1 MTPMLNLIIKR
12 LLQSLIT
19 LFLIITF
26 SFFMMRVAPGGPFD
40 SERRLPP
47 EIEANIKAKYNL
59 DQPLITQYL
68 NYLSDIS
75 KGDLGLSFRYQNYTV
90 NELIYE
96 GMKVSFTLGS
106 LALLFAVLIG
116 VPFGILGSQ
125 KEESILD
132 HLIVSTTILGIS
144 IPNFVLGPV
153 LVMLFAI
160 IIPIFPAGGLD
171 SVGSYVLPVFTLS
184 IYYLSYITRLTR
196 IGFVGIKRRE
206 FILTAR
212 AKGLSEPVIIFRHM
226 LRGGILP
233 LVSYLGPAAAG
244 IITGSI
250 VIEKIFNVPGIGQH
264 FVQGA
269 LNRDYTLVMGVV
281 VFYST
286 LIITF
291 NFLIDLV
298 YLALDPQVKYK

>member
-1 MTPMLNLIIKR
+1 MTSIILNR
-12 LLQSLIT
+12 LFQSIVT
-19 LFLIITF
+19 LFLIATF

-40 SERRLPP
+40 SARKLPP
-47 EIEANIKAKYNL
+47 EIEANIMAKYRL
-59 DQPLITQYL
+59 DLPLVTQYAY
-68 NYLSDIS
+68 YLADVAR
-75 KGDLGLSFRYQNYTV
+75 GDLGLSFRYQDYTV

-96 GMKVSFTLGS
+96 GGKVSFTLGI
-106 LALLFAVLIG
+106 LALLFAITIG
-116 VPFGILGSQ
+116 VPLGIIGSQ
-125 KEESILD
+125 REESVLD
-132 HLIVSTTILGIS
+132 HMIIATTIFGIS

-160 IIPIFPAGGLD
+160 LLPFFPAGGLD
-171 SVGSYVLPVFTLS
+171 SARSYVLPVFTLS

-196 IGFVGIKRRE
+196 IGFIGIKKRD
-206 FILTAR
+206 FILTAK

-226 LRGGILP
+226 FRGGILP

-250 VIEKIFNVPGIGQH
+250 VIEKIFQIPGIGQH

-281 VFYST
+281 IFYSI

-291 NFLIDLV
+291 NFIIDLV
-298 YLALDPQVKYK
+298 YLMLDPQVKYK

>member
-1 MTPMLNLIIKR
+1 MLSMIANR

-26 SFFMMRVAPGGPFD
+26 SFFMMRIAPGGPFD
-40 SERRLPP
+40 SERKIPP
-47 EIEANIKAKYNL
+47 EIEANIKAKYRL
-59 DQPLITQYL
+59 DLPLTSQYVH
-68 NYLSDIS
+68 YMSDILR
-75 KGDLGLSFRYQNYTV
+75 GDLGLSFRYQNYTV

-96 GMKVSFTLGS
+96 GMKVSFTLGAF
-106 LALLFAVLIG
+106 ALIFALIIG
-116 VPFGILGSQ
+116 VPFGIIGSQ
-125 KEESILD
+125 KEESLLD
-132 HLIVSTTILGIS
+132 HMIVAATIFGIS

-160 IIPIFPAGGLD
+160 LLPIFPAGGLD
-171 SVGSYVLPVFTLS
+171 SARSYILPVFTLS

-196 IGFVGIKRRE
+196 VGFIGIKRRE
-206 FILTAR
+206 FILTAK
-212 AKGLSEPVIIFRHM
+212 AKGVSEPVIIFRHM
-226 LRGGILP
+226 FRGGILP
-233 LVSYLGPAAAG
+233 LVSFLGPAAAG
-244 IITGSI
+244 IVTGSI
-250 VIEKIFNVPGIGQH
+250 VIEKIFNIPGIGQH

-281 VFYST
+281 VFYSA
-286 LIITF
+286 LIIIF

>member
-1 MTPMLNLIIKR
+1 
-12 LLQSLIT
+12 
-19 LFLIITF
+19 
-26 SFFMMRVAPGGPFD
+26 
-40 SERRLPP
+40 
-47 EIEANIKAKYNL
+47 
-59 DQPLITQYL
+59 
-68 NYLSDIS
+68 
-75 KGDLGLSFRYQNYTV
+75 
-90 NELIYE
+90 
-96 GMKVSFTLGS
+96 MKVSFTLGAF
-106 LALLFAVLIG
+106 ALIFALIIG
-116 VPFGILGSQ
+116 VPFGIIGSQ

-132 HLIVSTTILGIS
+132 HMIVATTIFGIS

-160 IIPIFPAGGLD
+160 LLPIFPAGGLD
-171 SVGSYVLPVFTLS
+171 SARSYILPVFTLS

-196 IGFVGIKRRE
+196 VGFIGIKRRE
-206 FILTAR
+206 FILTAK

-226 LRGGILP
+226 FRGGILP

-244 IITGSI
+244 IVTGSI
-250 VIEKIFNVPGIGQH
+250 VIEKIFNIPGIGQH

-281 VFYST
+281 VFYSV

>member
-1 MTPMLNLIIKR
+1 MLGLIIKR
-12 LLQSLIT
+12 LFQSLIT
-19 LFLIITF
+19 LFLIVTF
-26 SFFMMRVAPGGPFD
+26 SFFMMRIAPGGPFD
-40 SERRLPP
+40 SERKLPP

-59 DQPLITQYL
+59 DKPLIIQYL
-68 NYLSDIS
+68 NYLSDIT
-75 KGDLGLSFRYQNYTV
+75 KGDLGLSFRYENYTV

-96 GMKVSFTLGS
+96 GMKVSFSLGS
-106 LALLFAVLIG
+106 LALLFALCIG
-116 VPFGILGSQ
+116 VPLGIIGSQ

-171 SVGSYVLPVFTLS
+171 SASSYILPVFTLS
-184 IYYLSYITRLTR
+184 MYYLSYITRLTR
-196 IGFVGIKRRE
+196 IGFIGIKRRE

-226 LRGGILP
+226 FRGGILP

-281 VFYST
+281 VFYSA

-291 NFLIDLV
+291 NFIIDLV
-298 YLALDPQVKYK
+298 YLVLDPQVKYK

>member
-1 MTPMLNLIIKR
+1 MLKLIITR
-12 LLQSLIT
+12 ILQSLIT

-40 SERRLPP
+40 SERKLPP

-59 DQPLITQYL
+59 DKPLVSQYL

-106 LALLFAVLIG
+106 LALLFAILVG
-116 VPFGILGSQ
+116 VPFGIIGSQ
-125 KEESILD
+125 KEESLLD

-160 IIPIFPAGGLD
+160 LIPIFPAGGLN
-171 SVGSYVLPVFTLS
+171 SAGSYVLPVFTLS

-250 VIEKIFNVPGIGQH
+250 VVEKIFNVPGIGQH

-281 VFYST
+281 VFYSA

-291 NFLIDLV
+291 NFIIDLV

>member
-1 MTPMLNLIIKR
+1 MLKLIITR
-12 LLQSLIT
+12 LFQSLIT

-40 SERRLPP
+40 SERKLPP
-47 EIEANIKAKYNL
+47 EIEANIKAKYKL
-59 DQPLITQYL
+59 DQPLVSQYL
-68 NYLSDIS
+68 GYLSDIM

-90 NELIYE
+90 NELLYE
-96 GMKVSFTLGS
+96 GMKVSLTLGS
-106 LALLFAVLIG
+106 LALLFALLIG
-116 VPFGILGSQ
+116 VPLGIIGSQ
-125 KEESILD
+125 REESILD

-160 IIPIFPAGGLD
+160 LIPIFPAGGLD
-171 SVGSYVLPVFTLS
+171 SFGSYVLPVFTLS

-196 IGFVGIKRRE
+196 IGFIGIKRRE

-298 YLALDPQVKYK
+298 YLVLDPQVKYK

>member
-1 MTPMLNLIIKR
+1 MFKLIITR
-12 LLQSLIT
+12 ILQSLIT

-40 SERRLPP
+40 AERKLPP
-47 EIEANIKAKYNL
+47 EIEANIKAKYRL
-59 DQPLITQYL
+59 DQPLVSQYFH
-68 NYLSDIS
+68 YLSDIM
-75 KGDLGLSFRYQNYTV
+75 KGDLGLSFKYQNYTV
-90 NELIYE
+90 NELIFD
-96 GMKVSFTLGS
+96 GAKVSFTLGS
-106 LALLFAVLIG
+106 FALLFALLIG
-116 VPFGILGSQ
+116 VPFGIIGSQ
-125 KEESILD
+125 KEETILD
-132 HLIVSTTILGIS
+132 HMIVATTIFGIS

-153 LVMLFAI
+153 LVMFFAI
-160 IIPIFPAGGLD
+160 LIPIFPAGGLD
-171 SVGSYVLPVFTLS
+171 SVKSYILPVFTLS

-196 IGFVGIKRRE
+196 IGFIGIKRRE

-226 LRGGILP
+226 FRGGILP

-286 LIITF
+286 LIIAF
-291 NFLIDLV
+291 NFIVDLV
-298 YLALDPQVKYK
+298 YLVLDPQVKYK

>member
-1 MTPMLNLIIKR
+1 MLKLIITR
-12 LLQSLIT
+12 IFQSLVT

-26 SFFMMRVAPGGPFD
+26 SFFMMRMAPGGPFD
-40 SERRLPP
+40 SERKLPP

-59 DQPLITQYL
+59 DQPLVYQYI
-68 NYLSDIS
+68 NYLSDIA

-96 GMKVSFTLGS
+96 GMKVSFSLGS
-106 LALLFAVLIG
+106 LALLFALIIG
-116 VPFGILGSQ
+116 VPFGIIGSQ
-125 KEESILD
+125 REGSILD
-132 HLIVSTTILGIS
+132 HLIVSTSILGIS

-153 LVMLFAI
+153 LVMFFAI
-160 IIPIFPAGGLD
+160 LIPIFPAGGLD
-171 SVGSYVLPVFTLS
+171 SPVSYVLPVFTLS

-196 IGFVGIKRRE
+196 IGFIGIKRRE

-226 LRGGILP
+226 LRGGVLP

-286 LIITF
+286 LIIAF

>member
-1 MTPMLNLIIKR
+1 MLRLIITR
-12 LLQSLIT
+12 LFQSLIT

-26 SFFMMRVAPGGPFD
+26 SFFMMRIAPGGPFD
-40 SERRLPP
+40 SERKLPP

-59 DQPLITQYL
+59 DQPLVIQYI
-68 NYLSDIS
+68 NYLSDII
-75 KGDLGLSFRYQNYTV
+75 KGDLGLSFRYENYTV

-96 GMKVSFTLGS
+96 GMKVSFSLGS
-106 LALLFAVLIG
+106 LALLFALCIG
-116 VPFGILGSQ
+116 VPLGIIGSQ

-160 IIPIFPAGGLD
+160 LIPIFPAGGLD
-171 SVGSYVLPVFTLS
+171 FATSFILPVFTLS
-184 IYYLSYITRLTR
+184 MYYLSYITRLTR
-196 IGFVGIKRRE
+196 IGFIGIKRRE

-226 LRGGILP
+226 FRGGILP

-281 VFYST
+281 VFYSA

-291 NFLIDLV
+291 NFIIDLV
-298 YLALDPQVKYK
+298 YLVLDPQVKYK

>member
-1 MTPMLNLIIKR
+1 MLKLIITR
-12 LLQSLIT
+12 LFQSLIT

-40 SERRLPP
+40 SERKLPP
-47 EIEANIKAKYNL
+47 EIEANIKAKYKL
-59 DQPLITQYL
+59 DQPLVSQYL
-68 NYLSDIS
+68 GYLSDIM

-96 GMKVSFTLGS
+96 GMKVSLTLGS
-106 LALLFAVLIG
+106 LALLFALLIG
-116 VPFGILGSQ
+116 VPFGIIGSQ
-125 KEESILD
+125 REESILD

-144 IPNFVLGPV
+144 IPNFVMGPV

-160 IIPIFPAGGLD
+160 LIPIFPAGGLD

-196 IGFVGIKRRE
+196 IGFIGIKRRE

-244 IITGSI
+244 VITGSI

-298 YLALDPQVKYK
+298 YLVLDPQVKYK

>member
-1 MTPMLNLIIKR
+1 MFKLILTR

-40 SERRLPP
+40 SERKLPP
-47 EIEANIKAKYNL
+47 EIEANIKSKYRL
-59 DQPLITQYL
+59 DQPLLSQYVH
-68 NYLSDIS
+68 YLSDIM
-75 KGDLGLSFRYQNYTV
+75 KGDLGLSYKYQNYTV
-90 NELIYE
+90 NELIYN

-106 LALLFAVLIG
+106 LALLFALLIG
-116 VPFGILGSQ
+116 MPLGIIGSQ
-125 KEESILD
+125 KEESLLD
-132 HLIVSTTILGIS
+132 HAIVATTIFGIS
-144 IPNFVLGPV
+144 IPNFVMGPV

-160 IIPIFPAGGLD
+160 LLPIFPAGGLD
-171 SVGSYVLPVFTLS
+171 SVKAYILPVFTLS

-196 IGFVGIKRRE
+196 IGFIGVKRRD

-226 LRGGILP
+226 FRGGVLP

-281 VFYST
+281 VFYSA
-286 LIITF
+286 LIIAF
-291 NFLIDLV
+291 NFIVDLA
-298 YLALDPQVKYK
+298 YLMLDPQVRYK

>member
-1 MTPMLNLIIKR
+1 MFKLIIIR

-40 SERRLPP
+40 SERKLPP
-47 EIEANIKAKYNL
+47 EIEANIKAKYRL
-59 DQPLITQYL
+59 DQPLVSQYVH
-68 NYLSDIS
+68 YLSDIM
-75 KGDLGLSFRYQNYTV
+75 KGDLGLSFKYQNYTV
-90 NELIYE
+90 NELIFS
-96 GMKVSFTLGS
+96 GAKVSFTLGS
-106 LALLFAVLIG
+106 LALLFALLIG
-116 VPFGILGSQ
+116 MPLGIIGSQ
-125 KEESILD
+125 KEESLLD
-132 HLIVSTTILGIS
+132 HAIVATTIFGIS
-144 IPNFVLGPV
+144 VPNFVLGPV
-153 LVMLFAI
+153 LVMFFAI
-160 IIPIFPAGGLD
+160 LIPIFPAGGLD
-171 SVGSYVLPVFTLS
+171 SFKSYILPVFTLS

-196 IGFVGIKRRE
+196 IGFIGVKRRD

-226 LRGGILP
+226 FRGGVLP

-269 LNRDYTLVMGVV
+269 LNRDYTLVLGVV

-286 LIITF
+286 LIIAF
-291 NFLIDLV
+291 NFIVDLV
-298 YLALDPQVKYK
+298 YLVLDPQVRYK

>member
-1 MTPMLNLIIKR
+1 MFKLIIIR

-40 SERRLPP
+40 SERKLPP
-47 EIEANIKAKYNL
+47 EIEANIKAKYRL
-59 DQPLITQYL
+59 DQPLVSQYAH
-68 NYLSDIS
+68 YLSDITH
-75 KGDLGLSFRYQNYTV
+75 GDLGLSFKYQNYTV
-90 NELIYE
+90 NELIFS
-96 GMKVSFTLGS
+96 GAKVSFTLGS
-106 LALLFAVLIG
+106 LALLFALLIG
-116 VPFGILGSQ
+116 MPLGIIGSQ
-125 KEESILD
+125 KEETLLD
-132 HLIVSTTILGIS
+132 HAIVATTIFGIS

-160 IIPIFPAGGLD
+160 LLPIFPAGGLD
-171 SVGSYVLPVFTLS
+171 SVTSYVLPVFTLS

-196 IGFVGIKRRE
+196 IGFIGVKRRD

-226 LRGGILP
+226 FRGGVLP

-269 LNRDYTLVMGVV
+269 LNRDYTLVLGVV

-286 LIITF
+286 LIIAF
-291 NFLIDLV
+291 NFIVDLV
-298 YLALDPQVKYK
+298 YLVLDPQVRYK

>member
-1 MTPMLNLIIKR
+1 MFKLIITR

-40 SERRLPP
+40 SERKLPP
-47 EIEANIKAKYNL
+47 EIETNIKAKYRL
-59 DQPLITQYL
+59 DQPLTSQYFH
-68 NYLSDIS
+68 YLTDVMH
-75 KGDLGLSFRYQNYTV
+75 GDLGLSFRYQNYTV
-90 NELIYE
+90 NELIYD

-106 LALLFAVLIG
+106 LALLFALLIG
-116 VPFGILGSQ
+116 MPLGIIGSQ

-132 HLIVSTTILGIS
+132 HAIVATTILGIS

-160 IIPIFPAGGLD
+160 LIPIFPAGGLD
-171 SVGSYVLPVFTLS
+171 SVKSFILPVFTLS

-196 IGFVGIKRRE
+196 IGFIGVKRRD

-226 LRGGILP
+226 FRGGILP

-286 LIITF
+286 LIIAF
-291 NFLIDLV
+291 NFIVDLV
-298 YLALDPQVKYK
+298 YLMLDPQVRYK

>member
-1 MTPMLNLIIKR
+1 MFKLIITR

-40 SERRLPP
+40 SERKLPP
-47 EIEANIKAKYNL
+47 EIEANIKAKYRL
-59 DQPLITQYL
+59 DQPLISQYVH
-68 NYLSDIS
+68 YLSDVAH
-75 KGDLGLSFRYQNYTV
+75 GDLGLSFRYQNYTV
-90 NELIYE
+90 NELIFD
-96 GMKVSFTLGS
+96 GAKVSFTLGS
-106 LALLFAVLIG
+106 LALLFALLIG
-116 VPFGILGSQ
+116 MPLGIIGSQ
-125 KEESILD
+125 KEESLLD
-132 HLIVSTTILGIS
+132 HAIVATTIFGIS

-160 IIPIFPAGGLD
+160 LLPVFPAGGLD
-171 SVGSYVLPVFTLS
+171 SIKSYILPVFTLS

-196 IGFVGIKRRE
+196 IGFIGVKRRD

-226 LRGGILP
+226 FRGGILP

-286 LIITF
+286 LIIAF
-291 NFLIDLV
+291 NFIVDLV
-298 YLALDPQVKYK
+298 YLVLDPQVKYK

>member
-1 MTPMLNLIIKR
+1 MLKLIVTR
-12 LLQSLIT
+12 LFQSLIT

-26 SFFMMRVAPGGPFD
+26 SFFMMRIAPGGPFD
-40 SERRLPP
+40 SERKLPP

-59 DQPLITQYL
+59 DKPLIIQYL
-68 NYLSDIS
+68 NYLSDIT
-75 KGDLGLSFRYQNYTV
+75 KGDLGLSFRYENYTV

-96 GMKVSFTLGS
+96 GIKVSFTLGS
-106 LALLFAVLIG
+106 LAMLFALCIG
-116 VPFGILGSQ
+116 VPLGIIGSQ
-125 KEESILD
+125 REESLID

-144 IPNFVLGPV
+144 VPNFVLGPV

-160 IIPIFPAGGLD
+160 LLPIFPAGGLD
-171 SVGSYVLPVFTLS
+171 YASSYVLPVFTLS
-184 IYYLSYITRLTR
+184 MYYLSYITRLTR
-196 IGFVGIKRRE
+196 IGFIGIKKRE

-281 VFYST
+281 VFYSA

-291 NFLIDLV
+291 NFIIDLV

>member
-1 MTPMLNLIIKR
+1 MLKLIITR
-12 LLQSLIT
+12 ILQSLIT

-40 SERRLPP
+40 SERKLPP

-59 DQPLITQYL
+59 DKPLVSQYL

-106 LALLFAVLIG
+106 LALLFAILIG
-116 VPFGILGSQ
+116 VPFGIIGSQ
-125 KEESILD
+125 KEETILD

-160 IIPIFPAGGLD
+160 LIPVFPAGGLD
-171 SVGSYVLPVFTLS
+171 SASSYILPVFTLS

-196 IGFVGIKRRE
+196 IGFIGIKRRE
-206 FILTAR
+206 FVLTAR

-250 VIEKIFNVPGIGQH
+250 VVEKIFNVPGIGQH

-281 VFYST
+281 VFYSA

-291 NFLIDLV
+291 NFIIDLV

>member
-1 MTPMLNLIIKR
+1 MLKLILTR
-12 LLQSLIT
+12 LFQSLVT

-26 SFFMMRVAPGGPFD
+26 SFFMMRIAPGGPFD
-40 SERRLPP
+40 SERKLPP

-59 DQPLITQYL
+59 DKPLAIQYL
-68 NYLSDIS
+68 NYLSDIT
-75 KGDLGLSFRYQNYTV
+75 KGDLGLSFRYENYTV

-96 GMKVSFTLGS
+96 GMKVSFSLGS
-106 LALLFAVLIG
+106 LALLFALCIG
-116 VPFGILGSQ
+116 VPLGIIGSQ
-125 KEESILD
+125 REESIID

-160 IIPIFPAGGLD
+160 LIPIFPAGGLD
-171 SVGSYVLPVFTLS
+171 YASSYVLPVFTLS
-184 IYYLSYITRLTR
+184 MYYLSYITRLTR
-196 IGFVGIKRRE
+196 IGFIGIKKRE

-212 AKGLSEPVIIFRHM
+212 AKGLSEPVVIFRHM
-226 LRGGILP
+226 FRGGILP

-281 VFYST
+281 VFYSA

-291 NFLIDLV
+291 NFIIDLV

>member
-1 MTPMLNLIIKR
+1 MIGIIFNR
-12 LLQSLIT
+12 LFQSIVT
-19 LFLIITF
+19 LFLIVTF

-40 SERRLPP
+40 SERSLPP
-47 EIEANIKAKYNL
+47 EIEANIMAKYRL
-59 DQPLITQYL
+59 DLPLFTQYIY
-68 NYLSDIS
+68 YLADVS
-75 KGDLGLSFRYQNYTV
+75 KGDLGLSFRYLDRTV
-90 NELIYE
+90 NEIIYD
-96 GMKVSFTLGS
+96 GAKVSFTLGI
-106 LALLFAVLIG
+106 LALLFALIIG
-116 VPFGILGSQ
+116 LPFGIIGAQ
-125 KEESILD
+125 REESILD
-132 HLIVSTTILGIS
+132 HMIVATTVFGIS

-160 IIPIFPAGGLD
+160 LLPFFPAGGLD
-171 SVGSYVLPVFTLS
+171 SVRSYILPVFTLS

-196 IGFVGIKRRE
+196 IGFIDIKKNE
-206 FILTAR
+206 FILTAK

-226 LRGGILP
+226 FRGGILP

-250 VIEKIFNVPGIGQH
+250 VIEKIFQIPGIGQH

-281 VFYST
+281 IFYSV

-291 NFLIDLV
+291 NFLIDMV
-298 YLALDPQVKYK
+298 YLVLDPQVKFK